1 LAGPAGAAI
10 VQHAA
15 TPKNAVRKSGKH
27 RVSWETLQIVIV
39 LALVAVVFFGMVR
52 EVIAPDV
59 LALCGAALLLL
70 LGILNTSDV
79 LRVFSNPAPF
89 TVGALFVL
97 SGALERTGVIDALGQ
112 FIARVPWKSPTQA
125 LLVMMSFCLV
135 LSAFINNTPIVV
147 ILTPVVIRLAHTVK
161 VAPSRMLMPL
171 SFAAIL
177 GGTCSLI
184 GTSTNIVVDGVAQSH
199 GMASFG
205 LFEISG
211 PGMIYGVVGILYLY
225 FIGRRFLPDRP
236 TLSDTLIDVSQRKF
250 LTEALVPQ
258 GSPLIGKTLSDAGL
272 TSNRGVLVIDLI
284 REERSFDPEHGEPAL
299 AAGDRLILRTSV
311 ADFMGLRDAGTVVG
325 AGSQHALEP
334 ITTRD
339 LRMMEGIVG
348 PRSSFVGQRVADL
361 NLRRLY
367 DTRILAIHRRN
378 ENLHGKLDQV
388 RLQFGDSIL
397 LEGSADGLKRL
408 FDRQEMINL
417 TEVTERPFRRN
428 KAWIA
433 IAAVLAVIVLSAF
446 EAMPIAATSFIAAC
460 VVVGARCLDPDE
472 AYKAIHWP
480 ILMLIFGMMAIGAA
494 METSGAGPLIVKQ
507 LVGVVGSFGPI
518 AVLSLVYFLT
528 SFFTEFMSHNAT
540 AVLIT
545 PIAIGLAEQMGVD
558 PRPFVVAVM
567 FAASASFATP
577 IGYATNTLVYAAGGY
592 RFTDFV
598 RVGLPLNLLLWIV
611 ASFILPLFWRL

>member
-1 LAGPAGAAI
+1 
-10 VQHAA
+10 
-15 TPKNAVRKSGKH
+15 
-27 RVSWETLQIVIV
+27 VSWETLQIVIV
-39 LALVAVVFFGMVR
+39 LAVVAVVFFGMVR
-52 EVIAPDV
+52 EAVAPEV
-59 LALCGAALLLL
+59 LALCGAALLLA
-70 LGILNTSDV
+70 LGIVGTSDV
-79 LRVFSNPAPF
+79 LKVFSNPAPF

-97 SGALERTGVIDALGQ
+97 SGALERTGVINALGQ
-112 FIARVPWKSPTQA
+112 FIARVPWKSSAQA
-125 LLVMMSFCLV
+125 LLVMMLFCLV

-147 ILTPVVIRLAHTVK
+147 ILTPVVIRLAHAVK

-171 SFAAIL
+171 SFATIL

-199 GMASFG
+199 GLAPFS

-211 PGMIYGVVGILYLY
+211 PGAIYGVVGILYLY

-250 LTEALVPQ
+250 LTEVLVPQ
-258 GSPLIGKTLSDAGL
+258 GSPLIGKTLSYAGL
-272 TSNRGVLVIDLI
+272 TTTRGVLVIDLI

-325 AGSQHALEP
+325 AASQHALEP

-472 AYKAIHWP
+472 AYRAIHWP
-480 ILMLIFGMMAIGAA
+480 ILMLIFGMMAIGTA
-494 METSGAGPLIVKQ
+494 METSGAGPLIVRE
-507 LVGVVGSFGPI
+507 LVGLVGSFGPV

-545 PIAIGLAEQMGVD
+545 PIAIGLAQQMGVD
-558 PRPFVVAVM
+558 PHPFVVAVM

-611 ASFILPLFWRL
+611 ASFVLPLFWPL

>member
-1 LAGPAGAAI
+1 M
-10 VQHAA
+10 
-15 TPKNAVRKSGKH
+15 N
-27 RVSWETLQIVIV
+27 WETVQVVIV
-39 LALVAVVFFGMVR
+39 LAVVAVVFFGMVR
-52 EVIAPDV
+52 EVVAPEV
-59 LALCGAALLLL
+59 LALCGAALLLA
-70 LGILNTSDV
+70 LGIVGTSDV
-79 LRVFSNPAPF
+79 LKVFSNPAPF

-112 FIARVPWKSPTQA
+112 FIARVPWKSSAQA
-125 LLVMMSFCLV
+125 LLVMMLFCLV

-147 ILTPVVIRLAHTVK
+147 ILTPVVIRLAHAVK

-171 SFAAIL
+171 SFATIL

-199 GMASFG
+199 GMAPFR

-211 PGMIYGVVGILYLY
+211 PGVIYGIVGVLYLY

-250 LTEALVPQ
+250 LTEVLVPQ

-272 TSNRGVLVIDLI
+272 TSSRGVLVIDLI
-284 REERSFDPEHGEPAL
+284 RQERSFDPEHGEPAL

-311 ADFMGLRDAGTVVG
+311 ADFMGLREAGTVVG
-325 AGSQHALEP
+325 APSQHALEP

-348 PRSSFVGQRVADL
+348 PRSSFVSQRVADL
-361 NLRRLY
+361 SLRRLY

-417 TEVTERPFRRN
+417 TEVTERPFRRH

-433 IAAVLAVIVLSAF
+433 IAAVVAVIVLSAF

-460 VVVGARCLDPDE
+460 VVVGTRCLDPDE

-494 METSGAGPLIVKQ
+494 METSGAGPLIVKE
-507 LVGVVGSFGPI
+507 LVSLVGSFGPV

-545 PIAIGLAEQMGVD
+545 PIAIGLAQQMGVD

-611 ASFILPLFWRL
+611 ASFVLPLFWPL

>member
-1 LAGPAGAAI
+1 
-10 VQHAA
+10 VE
-15 TPKNAVRKSGKH
+15 KS
-27 RVSWETLQIVIV
+27 VNWETVQVVIV
-39 LALVAVVFFGMVR
+39 LAVVAIVFFGMVR

-59 LALCGAALLLL
+59 LALCGAGLLLV
-70 LGILNTSDV
+70 LGTLRTSDV
-79 LRVFSNPAPF
+79 LKVFSNPAPF

-112 FIARVPWKSPTQA
+112 FIARVPWKSPAHA
-125 LLVMMSFCLV
+125 LLVMMLFCLV

-171 SFAAIL
+171 SFATIL

-199 GMASFG
+199 GITPFR

-250 LTEALVPQ
+250 LTEVLVPQ

-272 TSNRGVLVIDLI
+272 TNNRGVLVIDLI

-299 AAGDRLILRTSV
+299 AAGDRLVLRTSV

-325 AGSQHALEP
+325 AASQHALEQ

-397 LEGSADGLKRL
+397 LEGAGDGLKRL

-417 TEVTERPFRRN
+417 TEVTERPFRRK

-433 IAAVLAVIVLSAF
+433 ILAVLAVIVLSAF
-446 EAMPIAATSFIAAC
+446 ETLPIAAAAFIAAC

-480 ILMLIFGMMAIGAA
+480 ILMLIFGMMAIGTA
-494 METSGAGPLIVKQ
+494 METSGAGALIVKE
-507 LVGVVGSFGPI
+507 LVGMVGSFGPV

-545 PIAIGLAEQMGVD
+545 PIAIGLAQQMGVD

-611 ASFILPLFWRL
+611 ASLVLPLFWPL

>member
-1 LAGPAGAAI
+1 M
-10 VQHAA
+10 
-15 TPKNAVRKSGKH
+15 N
-27 RVSWETLQIVIV
+27 WETVQVVIV
-39 LALVAVVFFGMVR
+39 LAVVAVVFFGMVR

-59 LALCGAALLLL
+59 LALCGAGLLLV
-70 LGILNTSDV
+70 LGILRTSDV
-79 LRVFSNPAPF
+79 LKVFSNPAPF

-112 FIARVPWKSPTQA
+112 FIARVPWKSPAHA
-125 LLVMMSFCLV
+125 LLVMMLFCLV

-171 SFAAIL
+171 SFATIL

-199 GMASFG
+199 GITPFR

-250 LTEALVPQ
+250 LTEVLVPH

-272 TSNRGVLVIDLI
+272 TTNRGLLVIDLI

-299 AAGDRLILRTSV
+299 AAGDRLVLRTSV
-311 ADFMGLRDAGTVVG
+311 ADFVGLRDAGTVLG
-325 AGSQHALEP
+325 AASQHALEP

-348 PRSSFVGQRVADL
+348 PRSSFVDQRVADL
-361 NLRRLY
+361 DLRRLY
-367 DTRILAIHRRN
+367 DTRILAIHRRD
-378 ENLHGKLDQV
+378 ENLHGKFDRV

-397 LEGSADGLKRL
+397 LEGAADGLKRL

-417 TEVTERPFRRN
+417 TEVTERPFRRG

-433 IAAVLAVIVLSAF
+433 IVAVLAVIVLSAF
-446 EAMPIAATSFIAAC
+446 EALPIAAASFIAAC

-480 ILMLIFGMMAIGAA
+480 ILMLIFGMMAIGTA
-494 METSGAGPLIVKQ
+494 METSGAGALIVKE
-507 LVGVVGSFGPI
+507 LVGLVGSFGPV

-528 SFFTEFMSHNAT
+528 SFFTELMSHNAT

-545 PIAIGLAEQMGVD
+545 PIAIGLAQQMGAD

-611 ASFILPLFWRL
+611 ASLVLPLFWPP

>member
-1 LAGPAGAAI
+1 
-10 VQHAA
+10 V
-15 TPKNAVRKSGKH
+15 N
-27 RVSWETLQIVIV
+27 WETVQVVIV
-39 LALVAVVFFGMVR
+39 LAVVAVVFFGMVR

-59 LALCGAALLLL
+59 LALCGAGLLLV
-70 LGILNTSDV
+70 LGILRTSDV
-79 LRVFSNPAPF
+79 LKVFSNPAPF

-112 FIARVPWKSPTQA
+112 FIARVPWKSPAHA
-125 LLVMMSFCLV
+125 LLVMMLFCLV

-171 SFAAIL
+171 SFATIL

-199 GMASFG
+199 GITPFR

-250 LTEALVPQ
+250 LTEVLVPQ

-272 TSNRGVLVIDLI
+272 TTNRGVLVIDLI
-284 REERSFDPEHGEPAL
+284 REERSLDPEHGEPAL
-299 AAGDRLILRTSV
+299 AAGDRLVLRTSV

-325 AGSQHALEP
+325 AASQHALEP

-428 KAWIA
+428 KARIA

-446 EAMPIAATSFIAAC
+446 EALPIAAASFIAAC

-480 ILMLIFGMMAIGAA
+480 ILMLIFGMMAIGTA
-494 METSGAGPLIVKQ
+494 METSGAGALIVKE
-507 LVGVVGSFGPI
+507 LVGLVGSFGPV

-545 PIAIGLAEQMGVD
+545 PIAIGLAQQMGVD

-611 ASFILPLFWRL
+611 ASLVLPLFWPL

>member
-1 LAGPAGAAI
+1 M
-10 VQHAA
+10 
-15 TPKNAVRKSGKH
+15 N
-27 RVSWETLQIVIV
+27 WETVQVVIV
-39 LALVAVVFFGMVR
+39 LAVVAIVFFGMVR

-59 LALCGAALLLL
+59 LALCGAGLLLV
-70 LGILNTSDV
+70 LGTLRTSDV
-79 LRVFSNPAPF
+79 LKVFSNPAPF

-112 FIARVPWKSPTQA
+112 FIARVPWKSPAHA
-125 LLVMMSFCLV
+125 LLVMMLFCLV

-171 SFAAIL
+171 SFATIL

-199 GMASFG
+199 GITPFR

-250 LTEALVPQ
+250 LTEVLVPQ

-272 TSNRGVLVIDLI
+272 TNNRGVLVIDLI

-299 AAGDRLILRTSV
+299 AAGDRLVLRTSV

-325 AGSQHALEP
+325 TASQHALEQ

-397 LEGSADGLKRL
+397 LEGAGDGLKRL

-417 TEVTERPFRRN
+417 TEVTERPFRRK

-433 IAAVLAVIVLSAF
+433 ILAVLAVIVLSAF
-446 EAMPIAATSFIAAC
+446 ETLPIAAAAFIAAC

-480 ILMLIFGMMAIGAA
+480 ILMLIFGMMAIGTA
-494 METSGAGPLIVKQ
+494 METSGAGALIVKE
-507 LVGVVGSFGPI
+507 LVGMVGSFGPV

-545 PIAIGLAEQMGVD
+545 PIAIGLAQQMGVD

-611 ASFILPLFWRL
+611 ASLVLPLFWPL

>member
-1 LAGPAGAAI
+1 M
-10 VQHAA
+10 
-15 TPKNAVRKSGKH
+15 N
-27 RVSWETLQIVIV
+27 WETVQVVIV
-39 LALVAVVFFGMVR
+39 LAVVAVVFFGMVR
-52 EVIAPDV
+52 EVVAPEV
-59 LALCGAALLLL
+59 LALCGAALLLA
-70 LGILNTSDV
+70 LGIVGTSDV
-79 LRVFSNPAPF
+79 LKVFSNPAPF

-112 FIARVPWKSPTQA
+112 FIARVPWKSSAQA
-125 LLVMMSFCLV
+125 LLVMMLFCLV

-147 ILTPVVIRLAHTVK
+147 ILTPVVIRLAHAVK

-171 SFAAIL
+171 SFATIL

-199 GMASFG
+199 GMAPFR

-211 PGMIYGVVGILYLY
+211 PGVIYGIVGVLYLY

-250 LTEALVPQ
+250 LTEVLVPQ

-272 TSNRGVLVIDLI
+272 TSSRGVLVIDLI

-311 ADFMGLRDAGTVVG
+311 ADFMGLREAGTVVG
-325 AGSQHALEP
+325 APSQHALEP

-348 PRSSFVGQRVADL
+348 PRSSFVSQRVADL
-361 NLRRLY
+361 SLRRLY

-417 TEVTERPFRRN
+417 TEVTERPFRRH

-433 IAAVLAVIVLSAF
+433 IAAVVAVIVLSAF

-460 VVVGARCLDPDE
+460 VVVGTRCLDPDE

-494 METSGAGPLIVKQ
+494 METSGAGPLIVKE
-507 LVGVVGSFGPI
+507 LVGLVGSFGPV

-545 PIAIGLAEQMGVD
+545 PIAIGLAQQMGVD

-611 ASFILPLFWRL
+611 ASFVLPLFWPL

>member
-1 LAGPAGAAI
+1 MGLRGNR
-10 VQHAA
+10 H
-15 TPKNAVRKSGKH
+15 
-27 RVSWETLQIVIV
+27 VSWETLQIVIV
-39 LALVAVVFFGMVR
+39 LAVVAAVFFGMVR
-52 EVIAPDV
+52 EPVAPEV
-59 LALCGAALLLL
+59 LALCGAALLLA
-70 LGILNTSDV
+70 LGIVGTSDV
-79 LRVFSNPAPF
+79 LKVFSNPAPF

-112 FIARVPWKSPTQA
+112 FIARVPWKSSAQA
-125 LLVMMSFCLV
+125 LLVMMLFCLV

-147 ILTPVVIRLAHTVK
+147 ILTPVVIRLAHAVK

-171 SFAAIL
+171 SFATIL

-184 GTSTNIVVDGVAQSH
+184 GTSTNIVVDGVAQGYGLAPFS
-199 GMASFG
+199 

-211 PGMIYGVVGILYLY
+211 PGAIYGVVGILYLY
-225 FIGRRFLPDRP
+225 FIGRRFLPDWP

-250 LTEALVPQ
+250 LTDVLVPQ
-258 GSPLIGKTLSDAGL
+258 GSPLIGKTLWEAGL
-272 TSNRGVLVIDLI
+272 TRSRGVMVIDLI
-284 REERSFDPEHGEPAL
+284 REEGSFDPQHGEPAL
-299 AAGDRLILRTSV
+299 AAGDRLVLRTSV
-311 ADFMGLRDAGTVVG
+311 ADFMGLRDAGTLVDT
-325 AGSQHALEP
+325 ASQHALEP
-334 ITTRD
+334 IATHD

-348 PRSSFVGQRVADL
+348 PHSSFVGQRVADL
-361 NLRRLY
+361 DLRRLY

-397 LEGSADGLKRL
+397 LEGSGDGLKRL

-446 EAMPIAATSFIAAC
+446 EALPIAAASFIAAC

-480 ILMLIFGMMAIGAA
+480 ILMLIFGMMAIGTA
-494 METSGAGPLIVKQ
+494 METSGAGPLIVRE
-507 LVGVVGSFGPI
+507 LVGLVGSFGPV

-545 PIAIGLAEQMGVD
+545 PIAIGLAQQLGVD

-611 ASFILPLFWRL
+611 AGFVLPLFWPL

>member
-1 LAGPAGAAI
+1 MGLRGNR
-10 VQHAA
+10 H
-15 TPKNAVRKSGKH
+15 
-27 RVSWETLQIVIV
+27 VSWETLQIVIV
-39 LALVAVVFFGMVR
+39 LAVVAAVFFGMVR
-52 EVIAPDV
+52 EAVAPEV
-59 LALCGAALLLL
+59 LALCGAALLLA
-70 LGILNTSDV
+70 LGIVGTSDV
-79 LRVFSNPAPF
+79 LKVFSNPAPF

-112 FIARVPWKSPTQA
+112 FIARVPWKSSAQA
-125 LLVMMSFCLV
+125 LLVMMLFCLV

-147 ILTPVVIRLAHTVK
+147 ILTPVVIRLAHAVK

-171 SFAAIL
+171 SFATIL

-184 GTSTNIVVDGVAQSH
+184 GTSTNIVVDGVAQGYGLAPFS
-199 GMASFG
+199 

-211 PGMIYGVVGILYLY
+211 PGAIYGVVGILYLY
-225 FIGRRFLPDRP
+225 FIGRRFLPDWP

-250 LTEALVPQ
+250 LTEVLVPQ
-258 GSPLIGKTLSDAGL
+258 GSPLIGKTLWEAGL
-272 TSNRGVLVIDLI
+272 TRSRGVMVIDLI
-284 REERSFDPEHGEPAL
+284 REEGSFDPQHGEPAL
-299 AAGDRLILRTSV
+299 AAGDRLVLRTSV
-311 ADFMGLRDAGTVVG
+311 ADFMGLRDAGTLVDT
-325 AGSQHALEP
+325 ASQHALEP
-334 ITTRD
+334 IATHD

-348 PRSSFVGQRVADL
+348 PHSSFVGQRVADL
-361 NLRRLY
+361 DLRRLY

-397 LEGSADGLKRL
+397 LEGSGDGLKRL

-446 EAMPIAATSFIAAC
+446 EALPIAAASFIAAC

-480 ILMLIFGMMAIGAA
+480 ILMLIFGMMAIGTA
-494 METSGAGPLIVKQ
+494 METSGAGPLIVRE
-507 LVGVVGSFGPI
+507 LVGLVGSFGPV

-545 PIAIGLAEQMGVD
+545 PIAIGLAQQLGVD

-611 ASFILPLFWRL
+611 AGFVLPLFWPL